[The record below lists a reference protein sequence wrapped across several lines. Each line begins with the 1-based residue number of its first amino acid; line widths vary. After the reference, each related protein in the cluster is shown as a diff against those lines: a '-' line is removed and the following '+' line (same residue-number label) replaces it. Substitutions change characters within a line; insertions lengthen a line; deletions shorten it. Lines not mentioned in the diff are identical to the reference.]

1 MRKKLA
7 IFGFGGH
14 ARSVGDLALA
24 CGYQDLLFIEA
35 SAQPGENFLGHVV
48 VRNVDGFPGQR
59 LHAFAASGDSKTR
72 LAQCSEIATL
82 GWELVTLVSPSATV
96 GVGSSIDPGSFIGHH
111 AHVGPMAKI
120 GRGCIVN
127 TGALVE
133 HEAIVGDYAHIS
145 VNSTVAG
152 RSRVGCHSMVGAGAV
167 VIDRIVVGDGI
178 TIGAGSVVVRNV
190 DEAGVYVGAPAKR
203 IK

>member
-1 MRKKLA
+1 MRPKLA

-24 CGYQDLLFIEA
+24 CGYQDLVFVEA
-35 SAQPGENFLGHVV
+35 TAQPGENFLGHAV
-48 VRNVDGFPGQR
+48 VRHVDSIYGQG
-59 LHAFAASGDSKTR
+59 LHAFAASGDSRIR
-72 LAQCSEIATL
+72 LAQCGEIAML

-96 GVGSSIDPGSFIGHH
+96 GVGSSIETGCFIGHH
-111 AHVGPMAKI
+111 AHVGPMAKV

-152 RSRVGCHSMVGAGAV
+152 RSRIGSHSMVGAGAV

-178 TIGAGSVVVRNV
+178 TVGAGAVVVRNL
-190 DEAGVYVGAPAKR
+190 DEPGTYAGAPAKR
-203 IK
+203 IR